1 MDVSTINKYLY
12 YFILFI
18 GTNGYVY
25 FNIDIN
31 TYYAYYLGFMFFL
44 SLLWINNRLLHNK
57 ALFYVFAVICI
68 EFIYK
73 CFILKHSGA
82 FVYSIP
88 ILGAPIGLLAFNE
101 YLTFMDRKRWN
112 DMFLITLV
120 FYIVECNMA
129 IFERIIGETIIGYN
143 SGTIQLNIETTGIF
157 EFRSTALWAHPLA
170 NALIV
175 SVLMSYFLVSNLKL
189 KYKLSLWVLG
199 YVAILCFNTRG
210 SIIGNALILLV
221 YLSYSSFFSKRTKD
235 ATRVEFIIAVILLSM
250 VIVYISSITGIGG
263 RLITGSFSDSSVQ
276 TRYDIWYIFKVIG
289 NDALLYGT
297 DDKGIDLLMM
307 NAKLY
312 ALENCWIIL
321 AIRFGIIFL
330 ALYVFAYFLLFKH
343 LFVCYK
349 FIDKSII
356 ISTFILIASTYDSLA
371 NNFHSLL
378 VCMICSFIF
387 NPRYLDKYLS
397 SKYIET
403 RNKQDI
409 ARILLHS
416 MKQRKL

>member
-1 MDVSTINKYLY
+1 M
-12 YFILFI
+12 
-18 GTNGYVY
+18 
-25 FNIDIN
+25 
-31 TYYAYYLGFMFFL
+31 
-44 SLLWINNRLLHNK
+44 
-57 ALFYVFAVICI
+57 
-68 EFIYK
+68 
-73 CFILKHSGA
+73 
-82 FVYSIP
+82 
-88 ILGAPIGLLAFNE
+88 
-101 YLTFMDRKRWN
+101 
-112 DMFLITLV
+112 
-120 FYIVECNMA
+120 
-129 IFERIIGETIIGYN
+129 
-143 SGTIQLNIETTGIF
+143 
-157 EFRSTALWAHPLA
+157 
-170 NALIV
+170 
-175 SVLMSYFLVSNLKL
+175 
-189 KYKLSLWVLG
+189 
-199 YVAILCFNTRG
+199 
-210 SIIGNALILLV
+210 
-221 YLSYSSFFSKRTKD
+221 
-235 ATRVEFIIAVILLSM
+235 
-250 VIVYISSITGIGG
+250 YISSITGIGG